1 MPYSFTS
8 FTQILLT
15 VLFDLV
21 AAFGL
26 FFVLIACAAEASQR
40 KAHAQSWQS
49 SQSSRI
55 APTIQEHDR
64 CPDRSGVRPV
74 RYPLKPGE
82 GSAEYPT
89 RPLIFSLSVESLPP
103 AAS

>member
-8 FTQILLT
+8 FTQIVLT
-15 VLFDLV
+15 VLFDFV

-26 FFVLIACAAEASQR
+26 FFVFIACAAEASQR

-55 APTIQEHDR
+55 DRTIQY
-64 CPDRSGVRPV
+64 PDRSGVRPIG
-74 RYPLKPGE
+74 YPLKAGE
-82 GSAEYPT
+82 GSTEH
-89 RPLIFSLSVESLPP
+89 PLIVSLSVESLPP
-103 AAS
+103 AAL